1 MSQRDNKLQKVLR
14 LRQLKENESAA
25 ALARTR
31 QARAAAEDKS
41 SEIAEITGQYHHDHQ
56 AQQAFTPFMLRQ
68 CREFYGQLKKAAQAQ
83 NMEVER
89 AMQAEAT
96 VMRHYLGHYSERRA
110 LENLMAQR
118 ELTHKYEE
126 KKAQRK
132 SQRAARTTPLG

>member
-1 MSQRDNKLQKVLR
+1 MSQRDNKLTKVLR

-31 QARAAAEDKS
+31 QARAAAEEKS
-41 SEIAEITGQYHHDHQ
+41 TELAQITGQYHEDHQ
-56 AQQAFTPFMLRQ
+56 SQQAFTPFMLRQ
-68 CREFYGQLKKAAQAQ
+68 FREFYGQLKKAARAQ
-83 NMEVER
+83 SMEVER
-89 AMQAEAT
+89 SMQAEAT

-110 LENLMAQR
+110 LENLMEQR

-132 SQRAARTTPLG
+132 SQRSTRMTPLG